1 MVPHATLQRG
11 PSKGGGMRGHFL
23 RWGRPV
29 MLVAA
34 MLLIA
39 APAGAQVDTG
49 TIFGT
54 VKDES
59 GAVLPGATVTITH
72 EGQAFTLTTVTR
84 QDGTYVFTPIRTGAY
99 SIDVEFQGFKKGVRK
114 GVNVGLQQQAVV
126 DFALQPGGLTEELVV
141 TADAPLLQTGS
152 GTVGETLTGEFLQR
166 APVIRDYTVL
176 ARLAPGVVPPQP
188 GARAPLMFAA
198 NGVRPAQNNYLL
210 DGIDNNTSN
219 VDFLS
224 GVAYIVRPPID
235 AVDEIKIL
243 TSSFSAEYGRAGG
256 AVFNATLKS
265 GTSQLRGTAWEAYR
279 NETLNANDFFAN
291 RAGLKKGD
299 YLSNQFGFTA
309 GGPGIGTKMFWF
321 ADYEGTLIKQAR
333 TWVTTVPTVAQRASG
348 FTDFADLITLQSG
361 TFPANDVFGRTFPR
375 GTVFDPATTRQLQAG
390 QLDSITGLVAT
401 RSGFVRD
408 PFPNN
413 RIPAARIDPNA
424 LRLMQLYPEANQPGL
439 NNNYVVNR
447 DNADDTHSFDIRID
461 HNFSSNDRFF
471 ARYSFSDNHKIRP
484 SPFDGDGDGG
494 GFNEGD
500 EKVRVNGFAASH
512 THMFSP
518 TLINE
523 ARFGVSRE
531 HTNRLQPNGDDL
543 SDIPGRYGIL
553 GIPQVAGN
561 GGLPTLNIGGL
572 SMLGHAGWVVSERF
586 SNTTQFSDNLTKVYK
601 SHTFKAGYMYQDIF
615 FGSTQPPYARGE
627 YNWDGRYTSIVNQTD
642 ASTARVN
649 VLLAQVASMVPGGV
663 DSLGGLNAI
672 RVSPFGDVDAF
683 KSYHGAYAQDSW
695 RLTPKLTVNYGLRWD
710 YFSREQEREAE
721 QSNMVPGPPARYLIP
736 AEWRSKTLSQSF
748 LTNLARDGIELVYTD
763 EYGSGLGLMPKNN
776 FAPRLDAAYQ
786 LAQRY
791 VVRAGYGL
799 FYGAFENRGGNPSL
813 GYNYPFQFTLLYQS
827 PNDTA
832 PNRLPDGSLVGLD
845 ARTRIVLDST
855 NVNANGLS
863 MRGVEFDYQTPRY
876 HNYNV
881 MLQAEVI
888 PNHSVEIGYV
898 GTRGRH
904 LETFTG
910 MNNVQRLL
918 PPGTDP
924 QPHVQWPSFAR
935 GSLLIRTVGVSSYD
949 ALQTR
954 FERRFHG
961 GLAFRLTYT
970 LSDSKTNAGDSLSGG
985 GVGGLRAP
993 DVVGWDL
1000 ENDIGRSG
1008 FHTKHALIFSGS
1020 ADLPGKGAI
1029 FGDWRA
1035 SWVMSVYSG
1044 QAQTIGCSITTGAGT
1059 GCYALVVGDPY
1070 AGSHDVNQFYNPEA
1084 FADPSVVTAIGQTD
1098 FAPLG
1103 GKRSQVTGPPLR
1115 QLDMALAKQFRV
1127 GGHRRMEVRT
1137 EVVNLTNTPAFN
1149 LPGSL
1154 NFRDARNFA
1163 SITSMRNVPRQ
1174 IQIGA
1179 KLFW

>member
-1 MVPHATLQRG
+1 
-11 PSKGGGMRGHFL
+11 
-23 RWGRPV
+23 

-34 MLLIA
+34 MLLFA
-39 APAGAQVDTG
+39 ASASAQVDTG
-49 TIFGT
+49 SIIGT

-72 EGQAFTLTTVTR
+72 EGQSFTLTTVTR
-84 QDGTYVFTPIRTGAY
+84 EDGTYVFTPIRTGAY
-99 SIDVEFQGFKKGVRK
+99 SIDAEFQGFKKGVRK

-126 DFALQPGGLTEELVV
+126 DFALQPGGLAEELVV

-152 GTVGETLTGEFLQR
+152 GTVGETLTSEFLRQ

-176 ARLAPGVVPPQP
+176 ARLAPGVVPPQQ

-224 GVAYIVRPPID
+224 GVAYIVRPPVD

-279 NETLNANDFFAN
+279 NEKLNANDFFAN

-333 TWVTTVPTVAQRASG
+333 TWVRTVPTVAQRASG
-348 FTDFADLITLQSG
+348 FTNFADLITLQSG
-361 TFPANDVFGRTFPR
+361 TLPTNDVFGRTFPR

-390 QLDSITGLVAT
+390 QVDPVTGLTAT
-401 RSGFVRD
+401 RAGFVRD

-413 RIPAARIDPNA
+413 QIPAGRINPNA

-447 DNADDTHSFDIRID
+447 NNTEDTHSFDIRVD

-471 ARYSFSDNHKIRP
+471 ARYSFSDNHKVRP

-531 HTNRLQPNGDDL
+531 HTNRLQPGGDDT
-543 SDIPGRYGIL
+543 SDLPGRYGIL

-561 GGLPTLNIGGL
+561 GGLPTLNIQGL

-601 SHTFKAGYMYQDIF
+601 SHTFKGGYMYQDIF
-615 FGSTQPPYARGE
+615 FGSTQPPYSRGQ
-627 YNWDGRYTSIVNQTD
+627 YDWDGRYTSIVNQTD
-642 ASTARVN
+642 NSTARVHM
-649 VLLAQVASMVPGGV
+649 LLAQVASTVPGGV
-663 DSLGGLNAI
+663 DGLGGLNAI
-672 RVSPFGDVDAF
+672 RASPFGAVDAF

-695 RLTPKLTVNYGLRWD
+695 RATPKLTLNYGVRWD

-721 QSNMVPGPPARYLIP
+721 QANMVPGPPAQYLIP
-736 AEWRSKTLSQSF
+736 AEWRSQAVSQSF

-763 EYGSGLGLMPKNN
+763 EYGSGLGKMPKNN
-776 FAPRLDAAYQ
+776 FAPRLDTAYQ
-786 LAQRY
+786 LAQKY

-832 PNRLPDGSLVGLD
+832 PARLPDGSLVGLD
-845 ARTRIVLDST
+845 VRNRLVLDPV

-863 MRGVEFDYQTPRY
+863 MRGVEFDYKTPRY

-881 MLQAEVI
+881 MLQTEVI

-898 GTRGRH
+898 GTRGRN

-910 MNNVQRLL
+910 MNNVMRLL

-924 QPHVQWPSFAR
+924 QPHIQWPSFAR
-935 GSLLIRTVGVSSYD
+935 GSLLIRTIGVSSYD
-949 ALQTR
+949 ALQTK
-954 FERRFHG
+954 FERRYHG

-970 LSDSKTNAGDSLSGG
+970 LSESKTNAGDSLSNGE
-985 GVGGLRAP
+985 VGGFRGP
-993 DVVGWDL
+993 DVIGWDL
-1000 ENDIGRSG
+1000 KNDIGLSS
-1008 FHTKHALIFSGS
+1008 FHTKHALVFSGN

-1029 FGDWRA
+1029 LGGWRA
-1035 SWVMSVYSG
+1035 SWVLSMYSG
-1044 QAQTIGCSITTGAGT
+1044 QAQTINCSITTGAGT
-1059 GCYALVVGDPY
+1059 GCYALLVGDPY

-1084 FADPSVVTAIGQTD
+1084 FADPAVVTSIGQTD
-1098 FAPLG
+1098 FTPLG
-1103 GKRSQVTGPPLR
+1103 GKKTQVTGPPLR
-1115 QLDMALAKQFRV
+1115 QLNMALAKQFSV
-1127 GGHRRMEVRT
+1127 GGHRRVEVRT

-1163 SITSMRNVPRQ
+1163 SITAMRNEPRQ

-1179 KLFW
+1179 KVYW